1 MLKTKIKLDI
11 HPMQLCF
18 AIVLMMLPMT
28 IIFQK
33 YTGINAFDYL
43 DELWSIF
50 CVVYVFITLIRRNIK
65 RNDVIFIVLVLICA
79 FFGVMGNIMYNVIDD
94 WFSIAVDML
103 CLFKVFFPFIV
114 MKYIGQKDKDLYIAR
129 YMLPFAKILIIISTI
144 FGFLTQ
150 LGYTDMYLGD
160 ERYGMKPY
168 YFIFDSEPRFGYII
182 ACCMLVVL
190 LIEKNRTKENIY
202 TLLGIINL
210 VFTTKGAVYV
220 IIVCYIG
227 FLILWRKTNKMTPV
241 QAAPLGVAGAVV
253 SMFQIRTY
261 LSNAETPR
269 MLFLKYG
276 FVTANNYFPLGSGF
290 ATYGSDMAGRL
301 YSQLYYRYGFH
312 KIYGL
317 NPRQRFFI
325 TDCYYAMIFGQFG
338 YIGAAIFIILMVI
351 MFLQINSINIPK
363 KAKAFTL
370 AMFIGL
376 IISGLGSALIKMNI
390 GVLAMSMIGL
400 ICGYSKHN
408 YEKEYTGSTLNIHI

>member
-28 IIFQK
+28 IVLQK

-50 CVVYVFITLIRRNIK
+50 CVVYVFITFIRKNIK
-65 RNDVIFIVLVLICA
+65 RSDAIFIVLVLLCA
-79 FFGVMGNIMYNVIDD
+79 LIGVIGNIIYNVIDD
-94 WFSIAVDML
+94 WFSIAVDAL

-114 MKYIGQKDKDLYIAR
+114 MKYVGQKDKDLYILR
-129 YMLPFAKILIIISTI
+129 YMLPFAKLLIIISAI
-144 FGFLTQ
+144 FGVLTE
-150 LGYTDMYLGD
+150 LGYTDMYWGE
-160 ERYGMKPY
+160 ERYGLKPY
-168 YFIFDSEPRFGYII
+168 YFVFNSEPRFGYII

-190 LIEKNRTKENIY
+190 MVEKNRTKENFYIL
-202 TLLGIINL
+202 TGLFNLLL
-210 VFTTKGAVYV
+210 TTKGAVYV
-220 IIVCYIG
+220 VFVCYFV
-227 FLILWRKTNKMTPV
+227 FLVLWRKTERMTPM
-241 QAAPLGVAGAVV
+241 QALPLGAAGIIV
-253 SMFQIRTY
+253 STFQIKTY

-276 FVTANNYFPLGSGF
+276 FVTANNYFPLGSGL

-301 YSQLYYRYGFH
+301 YSPLYYRYGFH
-312 KIYGL
+312 KVYGL
-317 NPRQRFFI
+317 NPRQTFFI

-338 YIGAAIFIILMVI
+338 YIGAVIFIILMVI

-400 ICGYSKHN
+400 MCGYSQHN